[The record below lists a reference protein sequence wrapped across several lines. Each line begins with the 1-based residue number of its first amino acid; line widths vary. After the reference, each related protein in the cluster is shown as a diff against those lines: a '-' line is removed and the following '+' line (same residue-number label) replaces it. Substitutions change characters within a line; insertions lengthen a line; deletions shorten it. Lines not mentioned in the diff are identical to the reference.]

1 MKKIVF
7 CALVALQANALSLSD
22 AQIHAIGTMIW
33 QNESNGTI
41 DGLVFWNRNEAY
53 PSLGIGHFIW
63 FPEGYQGAMEQTFP
77 ELINY
82 TKKQGIRVPLWIE
95 EAIARGC
102 PWKNREEF
110 LSAVQAQRIREL
122 KDFLAQTIDL
132 QARFIISRFE
142 QSLIPIKK
150 SSSTI
155 NRQAERLLA
164 DPRGIVAM
172 IDYLNFKGSGL
183 VASERYNGYGW
194 GLVQVLEMM
203 KQGKDPIADFVEAA
217 QTVLKRRVEN
227 SPNKA
232 GEQQWLPG
240 WLNRVKRYTH

>member
-7 CALVALQANALSLSD
+7 CALVAVQANALSLSD

-41 DGLVFWNRNEAY
+41 DGLVFWNSNEAY

-63 FPEGYQGAMEQTFP
+63 FPEGYQGTMEQTFP
-77 ELINY
+77 ELIRY
-82 TKKQGIRVPLWIE
+82 IKQQGTRVPLWIE
-95 EAIARGC
+95 QAIARGC

-110 LSAVQAQRIREL
+110 LSAGQAERIHQL

-142 QSLIPIKK
+142 QSLIPIKN
-150 SSSTI
+150 SSSTV
-155 NRQAERLLA
+155 NAHAERLLA

-183 VASERYNGYGW
+183 VVTERYNGYGW

-203 KQGKDPIADFVEAA
+203 HQGTDPIADFVASA
-217 QTVLKRRVEN
+217 QLVLKRRVDN

-232 GEQQWLPG
+232 REQQWLPG
-240 WLNRVKRYTH
+240 WLNRVNRYAH